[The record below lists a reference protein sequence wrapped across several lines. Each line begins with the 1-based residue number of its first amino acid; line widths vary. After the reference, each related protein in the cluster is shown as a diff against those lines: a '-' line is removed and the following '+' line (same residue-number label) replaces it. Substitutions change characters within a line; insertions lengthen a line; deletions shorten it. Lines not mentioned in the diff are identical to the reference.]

1 MGRRNILAWTPT
13 RTEAEIMTQS
23 ADVQIV
29 VVVYSRFGVLEQ
41 LAQHIVEGVHDLS
54 GAKAHVIQVAE
65 QPIDELLPGESEG
78 ERNQRRE
85 VLMERL
91 RVADALIVGAPA
103 YYGSM
108 ASPVKRF
115 FEDVLTAS
123 TAPPVDRTRPWRRDL
138 LRDKV
143 GAAFTASATPHG
155 GNELALHSILTMFM
169 HLGMLVVTPGQAEP
183 LLLNPAAPY
192 GATAVAGA
200 TGDHPPTAEEEAA
213 ARELGLRVARIASV
227 IRAGRA
233 ATRA

>member
-1 MGRRNILAWTPT
+1 V
-13 RTEAEIMTQS
+13 TETQGS
-23 ADVQIV
+23 DAQVL
-29 VVVYSRFGVLEQ
+29 VVVYSRFGVLERLCEQ
-41 LAQHIVEGVHDLS
+41 IVDGVRSVS
-54 GAKAHVIQVAE
+54 GATAHVIEVTE
-65 QPIDELLPGESEG
+65 QPIDELRPGESEA

-85 VLMERL
+85 ILMERL

-115 FEDVLTAS
+115 FEDVLTAG
-123 TAPPVDRTRPWRRDL
+123 TAPPVDRTRPWRRGL

-155 GNELALHSILTMFM
+155 GNELTLHSILTMFM

-183 LLLNPAAPY
+183 LLANPAAPY
-192 GATAVAGA
+192 GATAIAGA
-200 TGDHPPTAEEEAA
+200 SGDEQLTAEDKIA
-213 ARELGLRVARIASV
+213 ARELGIRVARIAGV
-227 IRAGRA
+227 LRAGYA

>member
-1 MGRRNILAWTPT
+1 MV
-13 RTEAEIMTQS
+13 TQGS
-23 ADVQIV
+23 DVQV
-29 VVVYSRFGVLEQ
+29 LLVVYSRFGVLNQ
-41 LAQHIVEGVHDLS
+41 LGERIVEGVRNVS
-54 GAKAHVIQVAE
+54 GAAAHVMEVAE

-78 ERNQRRE
+78 ERNRRRE
-85 VLMERL
+85 VLMEWL

-108 ASPVKRF
+108 AAPMKRF
-115 FEDVLTAS
+115 FEDVLTAG

-192 GATAVAGA
+192 GATAIAGA
-200 TGDHPPTAEEEAA
+200 TGAQQPTPEEEAA
-213 ARELGLRVARIASV
+213 ARELGLRVARIAT
-227 IRAGRA
+227 ILRAGRTA
-233 ATRA
+233 IRA